1 MQAVKTVIYLDVL
14 LLVNFLAGYFLLL
27 AAGLLSGSEARV
39 PRLLAASGLAALAA
53 LILFAPE
60 LPYPVQIL
68 YKLGSGAA
76 VVWVAYGW
84 RGIRRF
90 LCTVFWYV
98 TLNLLLAGLAL
109 LVITQTG
116 VPFVQTNN
124 LAVYLRV
131 SPLLLLVLAGIC
143 CLAVELALRVFGR
156 SDHPAEN
163 IGVEL
168 ELCGTKVCLRAAL
181 DTGCH
186 LKDPITCLPVLL
198 VSYPDAE
205 TRLPRPL
212 REFLDNWFDG
222 HPPIEP
228 PEGLHLRL
236 IPCTTAEQASLL
248 PGFAVGRIALISA
261 RGILPLDRT
270 AVAFSRQSFGS
281 EKYEALYGSDFL

>member
-1 MQAVKTVIYLDVL
+1 MKTVIYLDVL

-27 AAGLLSGSEARV
+27 GAGLLAGCAAQL
-39 PRLLAASGLAALAA
+39 PRLLGASVLAAAAA

-68 YKLGSGAA
+68 YKLGTGAA
-76 VVWVAYGW
+76 IVWAAFGF
-84 RGIRRF
+84 GSPRRY
-90 LCTVFWYV
+90 LCAVFWYV

-109 LVITQTG
+109 LAILQAG

-131 SPLLLLVLAGIC
+131 PPLLLLALAGGC
-143 CLAVELALRVFGR
+143 CLAVELALRVLGR
-156 SDHPAEN
+156 NSAPTES

-168 ELCGTKVCLRAAL
+168 ELYGTKVCLRAAL

-205 TRLPRPL
+205 TRLPMPVRA
-212 REFLDNWFDG
+212 FLDDWFGGSTPTD
-222 HPPIEP
+222 P
-228 PEGLHLRL
+228 PEGLALRL
-236 IPCTTAEQASLL
+236 SPCTTAEQSTLL
-248 PGFAVGRIALISA
+248 PGFATGRIGLISP
-261 RGILPLDRT
+261 RGIQLLDRT

-281 EKYEALYGSDFL
+281 EKYEALYGPDFL

>member
-1 MQAVKTVIYLDVL
+1 MLPLKTVIYLDVL

-27 AAGLLSGSEARV
+27 GAGLLAGCSARM
-39 PRLLAASGLAALAA
+39 PRLLGASALAA
-53 LILFAPE
+53 VASLILFAPE
-60 LPYPVQIL
+60 LPYPIQIL
-68 YKLGSGAA
+68 YKLGSGAL
-76 VVWVAYGW
+76 VAWAAFGY

-90 LCTVFWYV
+90 LCCVFWYV

-109 LVITQTG
+109 LAILQAG

-131 SPLLLLVLAGIC
+131 PPLLLLVLAGLC
-143 CLAVELALRVFGR
+143 CLAVELAMRFLGR
-156 SDHPAEN
+156 SSRPVQH

-168 ELCGTKVCLRAAL
+168 ELCGTRVCLRAAL

-205 TRLPRPL
+205 TRLPQPL
-212 REFLDNWFDG
+212 RNFLEQWFSG
-222 HPPIEP
+222 QSPTEP
-228 PEGLHLRL
+228 PDGMPLRL
-236 IPCTTAEQASLL
+236 VPCTTAEQAALL
-248 PGFAVGRIALISA
+248 PGFAVTRIGLISPN
-261 RGILPLDRT
+261 GVLPLDRT

-281 EKYEALYGSDFL
+281 EKYEALYGPDFL